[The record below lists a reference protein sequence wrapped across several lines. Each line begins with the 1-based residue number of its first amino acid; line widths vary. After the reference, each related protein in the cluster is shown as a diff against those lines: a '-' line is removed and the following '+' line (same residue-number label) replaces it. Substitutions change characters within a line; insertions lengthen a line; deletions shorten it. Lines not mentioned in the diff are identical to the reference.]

1 MAASSLVTPL
11 EESNGNAKGNVAYAE
26 DVERDGT
33 AKAVD
38 AAHMER
44 VELTEEDVPL
54 VPASSERELPC

>member
-11 EESNGNAKGNVAYAE
+11 EDSNAKGNVAYAE

-33 AKAVD
+33 AKVVD
-38 AAHMER
+38 AANMER
-44 VELTEEDVPL
+44 VELTEEDVHL